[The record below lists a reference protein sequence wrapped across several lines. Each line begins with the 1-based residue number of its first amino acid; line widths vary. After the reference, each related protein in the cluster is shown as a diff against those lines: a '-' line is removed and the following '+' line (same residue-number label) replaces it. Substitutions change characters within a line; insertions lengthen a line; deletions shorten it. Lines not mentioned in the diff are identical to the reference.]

1 MSKLTKEQLL
11 KLKFLQS
18 SLDDT
23 IEELQYSSRSL
34 EYALEVIYK
43 FLTESLEIS
52 GLFVQTMDES
62 LKTEVYS
69 FGRCSV
75 DSSTML
81 EYTKDLHKSKKFI
94 MGRLSLF
101 FQPVDMAGNTIG
113 YIALAYNDEN
123 VPETEFG
130 FEILNCVSEILDNYF
145 FSIHLS
151 SVKHRLFIDIQ
162 LALKNTSLLL
172 AIDDAIALIR
182 PYAPHKKIFIVFTD
196 KELTNRETIHY
207 IYYEDGIRLF
217 DSTEKPFY
225 KFDRFVRA
233 HDNYLSASYEDV
245 KLLLNGDSEPVV
257 SYLRSGY
264 SDSELIG
271 MVAVMPDSVSSL
283 SVFSRE
289 VFQVLLEELRQRLID
304 LNREQNVLRKYFSNI
319 AIERLIKEP
328 DYLRKYLSP
337 RTAEIGI
344 IFADLCGF
352 TKISEQILKK
362 PERINSFINKWSKGV
377 VKRIFPLGASLDKL
391 VGDCLIFLFG
401 PPFYEDSPETNV
413 KHALQAANLIVNYT
427 KDFLS
432 SPENEDIRQHPDF
445 LLFGVSVAVNY
456 CKVVVGLTGP
466 NEDLT
471 AFSSGVNN
479 TARLQGIADANT
491 VLVTSSVRD
500 IAVTSCSENW
510 FFEGPDK
517 IAVKN
522 VKDPITYYKLKLT

>member
-1 MSKLTKEQLL
+1 
-11 KLKFLQS
+11 
-18 SLDDT
+18 
-23 IEELQYSSRSL
+23 
-34 EYALEVIYK
+34 
-43 FLTESLEIS
+43 
-52 GLFVQTMDES
+52 
-62 LKTEVYS
+62 
-69 FGRCSV
+69 
-75 DSSTML
+75 
-81 EYTKDLHKSKKFI
+81 
-94 MGRLSLF
+94 
-101 FQPVDMAGNTIG
+101 
-113 YIALAYNDEN
+113 
-123 VPETEFG
+123 
-130 FEILNCVSEILDNYF
+130 
-145 FSIHLS
+145 
-151 SVKHRLFIDIQ
+151 
-162 LALKNTSLLL
+162 
-172 AIDDAIALIR
+172 
-182 PYAPHKKIFIVFTD
+182 
-196 KELTNRETIHY
+196 
-207 IYYEDGIRLF
+207 
-217 DSTEKPFY
+217 
-225 KFDRFVRA
+225 
-233 HDNYLSASYEDV
+233 
-245 KLLLNGDSEPVV
+245 
-257 SYLRSGY
+257 
-264 SDSELIG
+264 
-271 MVAVMPDSVSSL
+271 
-283 SVFSRE
+283 
-289 VFQVLLEELRQRLID
+289 FQVLLEELRQRLID

-391 VGDCLIFLFG
+391 VGDCLIILFG

-445 LLFGVSVAVNY
+445 ELFGVSVAVNY

>member
-1 MSKLTKEQLL
+1 MSKLTIEQLL
-11 KLKFLQS
+11 NLKNLQR

-34 EYALEVIYK
+34 EYALQVIYK
-43 FLTESLEIS
+43 FLNESIQIS
-52 GLFVQTMDES
+52 GFFVQTMDES

-69 FGRCSV
+69 FGRCAV
-75 DSSTML
+75 DSDTIL
-81 EYTKDLHKSKKFI
+81 GFTKDLHKKEKFI
-94 MGRLSLF
+94 LGKLSLF
-101 FQPVDMAGNTIG
+101 FQPVDMAGNIIG
-113 YIALAYNDEN
+113 YIALAYDDIMA
-123 VPETEFG
+123 PETEFG

-172 AIDDAIALIR
+172 ALDEAITLLR
-182 PYAPHKKIFIVFTD
+182 PYAPHKKIFIVYTD
-196 KELTNRETIHY
+196 KELTNRETVHY

-233 HDNYLSASYEDV
+233 HDNYLSASYDEIKNLFSD
-245 KLLLNGDSEPVV
+245 DSEPVV

-264 SDSELIG
+264 SDSEFIG
-271 MVAVMPDSVSSL
+271 MVAVMPDSLSSL

-289 VFQVLLEELRQRLID
+289 VFQVLIEELRQRLID
-304 LNREQNVLRKYFSNI
+304 LNREQNILRKYFSNL
-319 AIERLIKEP
+319 AITRLIKEP
-328 DYLRKYLSP
+328 DYIRKYLSP

-344 IFADLCGF
+344 LFADLCGF

-377 VKRIFPLGASLDKL
+377 VKRVFPLGASLDKL

-401 PPFYEDSPETNV
+401 PPFYEDSAEIKV

-432 SPENEDIRQHPDF
+432 LPENEDISQHPDF
-445 LLFGVSVAVNY
+445 EFFGVSVAVNY

-479 TARLQGIADANT
+479 TARLQGIAGANT
-491 VLVTSSVRD
+491 VLVTNSVRD
-500 IAVTSCSENW
+500 IASASENW
-510 FFEGPDK
+510 VFEGPDK
-517 IAVKN
+517 IMVKN